1 MKTKA
6 WVLVMTALAPFGAS
20 FIPPLYVL
28 LVYYFSFT
36 YLVSAFCGLT
46 WTALFRIMY
55 VRAEAGDRRKLRWY
69 ALLAIFAFIEPAH
82 LILMALGVPPFLPRN
97 FTPS

>member
-1 MKTKA
+1 MKVK
-6 WVLVMTALAPFGAS
+6 VLVLLITALVPFGVS
-20 FIPPLYVL
+20 FIPTLYVL

-36 YLVSAFCGLT
+36 YPVSAFCGLT
-46 WTALFRIMY
+46 WTALFCIIY
-55 VRAEAGDRRKLRWY
+55 FRAEPGDRSRLRWY
-69 ALLAIFAFIEPAH
+69 APLAIFAFIVPVH